1 MTKGTKIWLWC
12 ALVLSV
18 LTTMM
23 NGVSGRWISVVI
35 AVAALAGLVVL
46 LFTQKKWGFL
56 LMCVCAVLSFLNGV
70 YQGVIGQSTM
80 VAAVVMSLIGA
91 ALIPGVTYAFL
102 RKSWGELK

>member
-56 LMCVCAVLSFLNGV
+56 PVSYTHLN
-70 YQGVIGQSTM
+70 
-80 VAAVVMSLIGA
+80 
-91 ALIPGVTYAFL
+91 PDPP
-102 RKSWGELK
+102 WH

>member
-18 LTTMM
+18 LTTIM
-23 NGVSGRWISVVI
+23 NGTYGRWLSVVI
-35 AVAALAGLVVL
+35 AVAALAGLCVL

-56 LMCVCAVLSFLNGV
+56 LMCACAVLSFVNGV
-70 YQGVIGQSTM
+70 YQGVIGQSGM
-80 VAAVVMSLIGA
+80 VAAIVMSLIGA

-102 RKSWGELK
+102 RKNWSELK